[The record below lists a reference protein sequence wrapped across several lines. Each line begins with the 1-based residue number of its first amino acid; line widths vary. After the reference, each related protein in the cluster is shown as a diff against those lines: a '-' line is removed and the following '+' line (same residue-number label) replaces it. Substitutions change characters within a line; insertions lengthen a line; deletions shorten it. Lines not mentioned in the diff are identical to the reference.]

1 MKFKKFKF
9 KKVRSTNNTAIR
21 IIKKTNCKYGMVIS
35 ESQINGKGQYGR
47 KWISH
52 KGNLFVSFFHEINK
66 IKLSI
71 ATITKLNCLLVKK
84 LISKYTNKKILYKK
98 PNDLLIE
105 KKKVCGVLQEIIFM
119 HNKKYLITGIGININ
134 KSPYI
139 KKYPTTNL
147 NDLTNKHI
155 KISEI
160 EKSLK
165 QIFENNLFKMHNLKV
180 NN

>member
-9 KKVRSTNNTAIR
+9 KKVISTNNTAMR
-21 IIKKTNCKYGMVIS
+21 IIRTTNYKYGMVIS
-35 ESQINGKGQYGR
+35 ETQTSGRGQYGR

-52 KGNLFVSFFHEINK
+52 KGNLFVTFFHELNK

-71 ATITKLNCLLVKK
+71 STITKLNCLLIKK
-84 LISKYTNKKILYKK
+84 LISKYTNKKIFYKK

-105 KKKVCGVLQEIIFM
+105 KKKICGILQEIILM
-119 HNKKYLITGIGININ
+119 QNKKYLITGIGININ

-139 KKYPTTNL
+139 KNCPTTNL
-147 NDLTNKHI
+147 KELTNKHI
-155 KISEI
+155 KINEI
-160 EKSLK
+160 EKLLK
-165 QIFENNLFKMHNLKV
+165 KIFENNLLKMYNPKV

>member
-1 MKFKKFKF
+1 MKIKKFKF
-9 KKVRSTNNTAIR
+9 KKVKSTNNTAIR
-21 IIKKTNCKYGMVIS
+21 IIKKTHCKHGMVIS
-35 ESQINGKGQYGR
+35 EFQTSGKGQYGK

-52 KGNLFVSFFHEINK
+52 KGNLFVTFFHELNK

-71 ATITKLNCLLVKK
+71 ATITKLNCLLIKK
-84 LISKYTNKKILYKK
+84 LISKYTNKKIFYKK

-105 KKKVCGVLQEIIFM
+105 KKKICGILQEIIFIK
-119 HNKKYLITGIGININ
+119 NRKYLITGIGININ

-139 KKYPTTNL
+139 KNCPTTNL
-147 NDLTNKHI
+147 NELTNKHM
-155 KISEI
+155 KIEEI

-165 QIFENNLFKMHNLKV
+165 QIFEKNLLKMYNLKV

>member
-9 KKVRSTNNTAIR
+9 KKVKSTNNTAIR

-35 ESQINGKGQYGR
+35 EIQTKGKGQYGR
-47 KWISH
+47 KWISY
-52 KGNLFVSFFHEINK
+52 KGNLFVTFFHELNK
-66 IKLSI
+66 IKFSV

-84 LISKYTNKKILYKK
+84 LISKYTSKKIFYKK
-98 PNDLLIE
+98 PNDLFID
-105 KKKVCGVLQEIIFM
+105 KKKICGILQEIIFM
-119 HNKKYLITGIGININ
+119 QNKKYLITGIGINIK

-147 NDLTNKHI
+147 NDLTNKNI
-155 KISEI
+155 KINEI

-165 QIFENNLFKMHNLKV
+165 RIFENNLLKMHNHKV
-180 NN
+180 IN

>member
-21 IIKKTNCKYGMVIS
+21 IIKTTDCKYGMVIS
-35 ESQINGKGQYGR
+35 ELQTHGKGQYGR

-52 KGNLFVSFFHEINK
+52 KGNLFVTFFHELNK

-71 ATITKLNCLLVKK
+71 STITKLNCLLIKK
-84 LISKYTNKKILYKK
+84 LISKYTSKKIFYKK
-98 PNDLLIE
+98 PNDLMIE
-105 KKKVCGVLQEIIFM
+105 NKKICGILQEIIFM
-119 HNKKYLITGIGININ
+119 SNKKYLITGIGINIS

-139 KKYPTTNL
+139 KNFPTTNL

-165 QIFENNLFKMHNLKV
+165 QIFEKNLLTMYNLKT

>member
-21 IIKKTNCKYGMVIS
+21 IIKKTHCKYGMVIS
-35 ESQINGKGQYGR
+35 ESQTNGKGQYGR

-52 KGNLFVSFFHEINK
+52 KGNLFITFFHELNK

-71 ATITKLNCLLVKK
+71 ATITKINCLLIKK
-84 LISKYTNKKILYKK
+84 LISKYTNKKIFYKK

-105 KKKVCGVLQEIIFM
+105 KKKICGILQEIIFIQ
-119 HNKKYLITGIGININ
+119 NKKYLITGIGMNIN
-134 KSPYI
+134 KSPLI
-139 KKYPTTNL
+139 KNYPTTYL
-147 NDLTNKHI
+147 NEITNKYI
-155 KISEI
+155 KVNQI

-165 QIFENNLFKMHNLKV
+165 QIFENNLLKMYNLKT